1 MPWWERRMLTEGLDQ
16 ELREE
21 AEDDE
26 GEVRYH
32 DATEGPVAG
41 FSYEA
46 V

>member
-1 MPWWERRMLTEGLDQ
+1 MLKEGIDK
-16 ELREE
+16 EI
-21 AEDDE
+21 AENNEDGED
-26 GEVRYH
+26 EVRYH

>member
-1 MPWWERRMLTEGLDQ
+1 MLVEGLDQ

-21 AEDDE
+21 SEDDE